1 MEPPCVHLLASKW
14 NDFLLAVI
22 SDIAVTPVQRDM
34 FAG

>member
-1 MEPPCVHLLASKW
+1 LASKW

-22 SDIAVTPVQRDM
+22 SGIAVTPVQRDM

>member
-1 MEPPCVHLLASKW
+1 MEQPCLHLLASKW

-22 SDIAVTPVQRDM
+22 SGIAVTPVQRDM